1 MFDLPGISITGARD
15 PLMSPDFVE
24 TFGKAYK
31 GKLDAVRYENGSH
44 GFRENKNRIV
54 ADIAAWLARTFP

>member
-1 MFDLPGISITGARD
+1 MTA
-15 PLMSPDFVE
+15 DFVE
-24 TFGKAYK
+24 AFGKAYK

-54 ADIAAWLARTFP
+54 ADMDAWLKRTFP